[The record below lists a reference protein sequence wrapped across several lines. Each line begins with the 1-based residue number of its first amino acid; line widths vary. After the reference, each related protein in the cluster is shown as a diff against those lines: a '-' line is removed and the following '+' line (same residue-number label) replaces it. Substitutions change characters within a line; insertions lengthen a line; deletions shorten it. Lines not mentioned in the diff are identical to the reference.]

1 MTFGQIKSLVEK
13 NLVESYLDQDRFKK
27 SVKEFKKNI
36 LNNKS
41 LSGLYTLYDQLS
53 KPQGLSESESKDFL
67 NEGILLIQEILKATN
82 VPKLLS
88 ESKINDYQDIDIL
101 VYNTNLN
108 ISDRVNARKNIISKL
123 MENEKKQEK
132 IINLP
137 LKTTIN
143 IAKQTLST
151 YFEHLDEETKKEFL
165 SLISEDTDVLESK
178 FEKTKLESINKLNNL
193 LSSEQDN
200 VLKQKISETIDKIK
214 SEKFDHLNY
223 LKLKN
228 LEHSL

>member
-67 NEGILLIQEILKATN
+67 NEGILLIQEILKVTN

-214 SEKFDHLNY
+214 LEKFDHLNY